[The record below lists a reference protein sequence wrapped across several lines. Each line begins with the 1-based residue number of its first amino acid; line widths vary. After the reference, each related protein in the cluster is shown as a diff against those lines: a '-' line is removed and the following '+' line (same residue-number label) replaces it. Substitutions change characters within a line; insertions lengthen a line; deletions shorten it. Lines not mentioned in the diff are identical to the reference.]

1 VGLRNTSLGV
11 DEGSALSDLHRKA
24 DKQLEDERRREAEAK
39 MYWEEKKKQEQV
51 SHHQLQR
58 QSCCRSYVAVGYVI
72 SGNSDSY

>member
-1 VGLRNTSLGV
+1 
-11 DEGSALSDLHRKA
+11 
-24 DKQLEDERRREAEAK
+24 

-58 QSCCRSYVAVGYVI
+58 QACCRSYVAVGYVI